1 MNRSTGEVAL
11 IIVIAMWIK
20 KTMTHFM
27 EVVFCAFERKKK
39 NCALTFV

>member
-11 IIVIAMWIK
+11 IIVIGMWINK
-20 KTMTHFM
+20 AMTHFK
-27 EVVFCAFERKKK
+27 EVIFCVFERK